1 MDLLYL
7 SLLEWSLRYL
17 IHETENS
24 WVVTYEGCGS
34 QNFSS
39 MPRIFFYNA
48 AVPFFS
54 GDSFFFLRY
63 PRRIMRLIGK
73 DYPDLSS
80 VRVGDCWPDGLIFLI
95 LKVKSSLTN
104 YYFHFF

>member
-1 MDLLYL
+1 
-7 SLLEWSLRYL
+7 
-17 IHETENS
+17 
-24 WVVTYEGCGS
+24 
-34 QNFSS
+34 

-73 DYPDLSS
+73 DYPEFVQCKGWRLLA
-80 VRVGDCWPDGLIFLI
+80 RWPDFPYFEGEI
-95 LKVKSSLTN
+95 LLN
-104 YYFHFF
+104 